1 MKATI
6 FATKLHEIN
15 GVGYYSISMTVM
27 GTTAED
33 VLRRFGIWQSVVRQ
47 LQVDGW
53 KIESD
58 DLGEIE
64 YEPEEYGDEGGLF
77 YPGAGSFLIEC
88 TEEEL
93 DQVDWQKFKSVEYFD
108 SDYLCFEGN
117 FPIPVAE
124 VALMP

>member
-6 FATKLHEIN
+6 FATKLFESC
-15 GVGYYSISMTVM
+15 YSIHMTVCGM
-27 GTTAED
+27 TRED

-77 YPGAGSFLIEC
+77 YPGAGSFQIEC

-93 DQVDWQKFKSVEYFD
+93 DQVDWQKFKSVEHFHSGYGYF
-108 SDYLCFEGN
+108 FFAGN